1 MIFMEVVLEILK
13 LPVLATGAVGILL
26 CLVRWIRLEQ
36 KLRRNGRAEVET
48 CGAVVFAKDG
58 DSGYLPQGRASS
70 SVYSVTFH
78 TDTGRALTLDL
89 SYDDFYIIREGT
101 HGVLTWQGQRFW
113 KFVPDNA
120 SGSGE

>member
-1 MIFMEVVLEILK
+1 MELGLWIFKMLL
-13 LPVLATGAVGILL
+13 LAAGAIGVIL
-26 CLVRWIRLEQ
+26 CLLRWIRLEQ

-58 DSGYLPQGRASS
+58 VPGYLPQGRASS

-113 KFVPDNA
+113 KFVPDRV
-120 SGSGE
+120 SGSG